1 MRHVETEQ
9 RVGVEQAV
17 RVEQPVGASP
27 TVAASRYAL
36 VEAPFGPVAVAVDA
50 GAVTDVRF
58 PHADGTPAVDRLGEP
73 AAPGEDPLLDEAVRQ
88 LRAYLDGDLREFDL
102 PLRFR
107 GSPFQQR
114 VWQGLR
120 AVPYGTTTTYGALAT
135 AVGLDPRT
143 TARAVGAANGANH
156 VPIVVPCH
164 RVVGA
169 DGTLTGFSGG
179 LERKREL
186 LALEARVA
194 SGTGTLF

>member
-1 MRHVETEQ
+1 MADVES
-9 RVGVEQAV
+9 
-17 RVEQPVGASP
+17 EQPAGTDEP
-27 TVAASRYAL
+27 RRAAPRYAL
-36 VEAPFGPVAVAVDA
+36 VVAPFGPVAVAADD

-58 PHADGTPAVDRLGEP
+58 PHADGTPATRGLGEP
-73 AAPGEDPLLDEAVRQ
+73 AAPDADPVLAEAVRQ
-88 LRAYLDGDLREFDL
+88 LRAYLAGELRDFDL
-102 PLRFR
+102 PLRLR

-120 AVPYGTTTTYGALAT
+120 AVPYGTTTTYGALAA

-164 RVVGA
+164 RVLGA

-194 SGTGTLF
+194 SGAATLF

>member
-1 MRHVETEQ
+1 MDVDDREPSG
-9 RVGVEQAV
+9 GVAPTSA
-17 RVEQPVGASP
+17 RGAP
-27 TVAASRYAL
+27 RYAL
-36 VEAPFGPVAVAVDA
+36 VAAPFGPLAVAVDD

-58 PHADGTPAVDRLGEP
+58 PRVDGTPATDGLGER
-73 AAPGEDPLLDEAVRQ
+73 AAGDEEPLLVEAVRQ
-88 LRAYLDGDLREFDL
+88 LRAYLAGDLLAFDL

-107 GSPFQQR
+107 GSPFQRR

-156 VPIVVPCH
+156 LPVVVPCH

-179 LERKREL
+179 LDRKREL

-194 SGTGTLF
+194 SGTHTLF

>member
-1 MRHVETEQ
+1 MGHVST
-9 RVGVEQAV
+9 R
-17 RVEQPVGASP
+17 
-27 TVAASRYAL
+27 RYA
-36 VEAPFGPVAVAVDA
+36 VVPAPFGPVTVGVAD

-58 PHADGTPAVDRLGEP
+58 PHADGSAATDGMGERTD
-73 AAPGEDPLLDEAVRQ
+73 PGEDPVLAEAVGQ
-88 LRAYLDGDLREFDL
+88 LAAYLAGDRRVFDL
-102 PLRFR
+102 PLRLR
-107 GSPFQQR
+107 GSVFQRR
-114 VWQGLR
+114 VWEGLR

-135 AVGLDPRT
+135 ALGLDPRT

-156 VPIVVPCH
+156 LPIVLPCH

-194 SGTGTLF
+194 SGTDTLF

>member
-1 MRHVETEQ
+1 METQ
-9 RVGVEQAV
+9 
-17 RVEQPVGASP
+17 QPARAGAASAAEAAATPVASP
-27 TVAASRYAL
+27 PVSRCAL
-36 VEAPFGPVAVAVDA
+36 VEAPFGPVAVGVDD

-58 PHADGTPAVDRLGEP
+58 PHADGRAATDGLGEP
-73 AAPGEDPLLDEAVRQ
+73 AGPGEDPLLDEAVRQ
-88 LRAYLDGDLREFDL
+88 LRAYLAGNLQVFDL

-135 AVGLDPRT
+135 AIGLDPRT

-194 SGTGTLF
+194 SGTDTLF